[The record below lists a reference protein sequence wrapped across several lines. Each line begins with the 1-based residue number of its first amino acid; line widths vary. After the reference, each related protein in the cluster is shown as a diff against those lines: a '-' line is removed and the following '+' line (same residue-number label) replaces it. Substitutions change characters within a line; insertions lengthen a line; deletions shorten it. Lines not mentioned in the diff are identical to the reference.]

1 MIPTGIEQSTAFT
14 VAWWV
19 IAFVVIVGA
28 LMVVLLPD
36 LLKAALSLVLSFM
49 GIAALFVMLG
59 AEFLAVVQLL
69 IYAGAIPIL
78 IIFAILVMQDVQ
90 RGNPSNRLR
99 FPALM
104 LASILMVIVIFVVVN
119 TEWNLIHLAN
129 LPDTISSSQ
138 AQEIYSNSTP
148 MIGKLLLSKY
158 VLAVEV
164 AALLLLASIIG
175 AIALVR
181 ER

>member
-1 MIPTGIEQSTAFT
+1 MNPTGIESSAAFT
-14 VAWWV
+14 VVWYICAC
-19 IAFVVIVGA
+19 VVTAGA

-36 LLKAALSLVLSFM
+36 LLRAALSLVLSFM
-49 GIAALFVMLG
+49 GIAVLFVMLG

-99 FPALM
+99 FPALV
-104 LASILMVIVIFVVVN
+104 LASLLMGIVIFVVQS
-119 TEWNLIHLAN
+119 TEWNLIQHAN
-129 LPDTISSSQ
+129 LPSTISSSEVQ
-138 AQEIYSNSTP
+138 AIYSNSTP
-148 MIGKLLLSKY
+148 IIGGLLLSKY

>member
-1 MIPTGIEQSTAFT
+1 MIPTGIENSTAFT
-14 VAWWV
+14 VIWWIVACVV
-19 IAFVVIVGA
+19 IAGA

-49 GIAALFVMLG
+49 GIAAFFVMLG

-90 RGNPSNRLR
+90 RGSPSNRLR
-99 FPALM
+99 LPAL
-104 LASILMVIVIFVVVN
+104 ILVSFLMAIVVFVIVN
-119 TEWNLIHLAN
+119 TEWNLIHLA
-129 LPDTISSSQ
+129 DFSASISSTE
-138 AQEIYSNSTP
+138 AQDIYSNSTP
-148 MIGKLLLSKY
+148 VIGGLLLSKF

>member
-1 MIPTGIEQSTAFT
+1 MILTGIESSMAFT
-14 VAWWV
+14 VAWWIFAFLV
-19 IAFVVIVGA
+19 IAGA

-49 GIAALFVMLG
+49 GIAAFFVMLG

-99 FPALM
+99 FPALVF
-104 LASILMVIVIFVVVN
+104 ASLLVVIVIFSVVN
-119 TEWNLIHLAN
+119 TDWNLIYLGDLSPA
-129 LPDTISSSQ
+129 ISSSEV
-138 AQEIYSNSTP
+138 QEIYSNSTP
-148 MIGKLLLSKY
+148 IIGGLLLGKF

>member
-1 MIPTGIEQSTAFT
+1 MTLTGIESSMAFT
-14 VAWWV
+14 VAWWIFAFLV
-19 IAFVVIVGA
+19 IAGA

-49 GIAALFVMLG
+49 GIAAFFVMLG

-99 FPALM
+99 FPALVF
-104 LASILMVIVIFVVVN
+104 ASLLVVIVIFSVVN
-119 TEWNLIHLAN
+119 TDWNLIYLGD
-129 LPDTISSSQ
+129 LSPTISSSEV
-138 AQEIYSNSTP
+138 QEIYANSTP
-148 MIGKLLLSKY
+148 IIGGLLLGKF